1 MAAIKWTEVESSNID
16 RVGWT
21 PPNALYIKF
30 NNGSIYEYKSDDNL
44 HIYNYYTQLL
54 AAESVGSYFNRVI
67 KKDNE
72 LKVLKIW

>member
-1 MAAIKWTEVESSNID
+1 MAATEWTEVESSNID

-21 PPNALYIKF
+21 SPNALYIKF

-44 HIYNYYTQLL
+44 LIHNYYTKLL
-54 AAESVGSYFNRVI
+54 AAESVGGYFNSVI
-67 KKDNE
+67 RKDKD